1 MKRRVKS
8 DPTRPH
14 KLPPHPCAKCQRCT
28 IPSMT
33 GCGAWL
39 SWYRKVWPIVTG
51 RRARNGRIP

>member
-1 MKRRVKS
+1 MKS
-8 DPTRPH
+8 DPARPH

-39 SWYRKVWPIVTG
+39 MWYRKVWPIVTG
-51 RRARNGRIP
+51 RRARDGRIP